1 MSLATLPLPDDPT
14 ELRDLAVDLQAE
26 LARKDIEIAANAA
39 EIHAKTLHIEKLKMQ
54 LAVLRRA
61 RFGRS
66 SEKLDHA
73 IEQLELLIGE
83 LEADAGAV
91 EARDTAGDADAGQP
105 VKRRERKQPVRK
117 PLPPHLPRETITH
130 EAACTCPGC
139 GGTVFSRIGQ
149 DEREVLEYVP
159 SSFKVIRHIRPKLSC
174 RACETIVQ
182 PPMPSL
188 PIERGHRQ
196 NASLHWRGIRD
207 HSQPCARQVLQ
218 PGRSGQPARA
228 GEGGWSQRSA
238 RRDAAAL

>member
-105 VKRRERKQPVRK
+105 VKRRERQHPVRK
-117 PLPPHLPRETITH
+117 PLPPHLPRETIVKRHVDLRDKATRRFTNPVRYCDGSTGH
-130 EAACTCPGC
+130 SLVRLKGAIPPSRPGS
-139 GGTVFSRIGQ
+139 TVG
-149 DEREVLEYVP
+149 
-159 SSFKVIRHIRPKLSC
+159 
-174 RACETIVQ
+174 A
-182 PPMPSL
+182 
-188 PIERGHRQ
+188 
-196 NASLHWRGIRD
+196 
-207 HSQPCARQVLQ
+207 
-218 PGRSGQPARA
+218 
-228 GEGGWSQRSA
+228 A
-238 RRDAAAL
+238 RRCGP